1 MAAAATVGGEVR
13 KFCREDGAVAVIIS
27 PGHGSEFS
35 ADSKHPQM
43 AWDARLT
50 EFLFLE
56 NPTQPEF
63 QERIRDCGYGEVY
76 LGEFGGFEQ
85 LKIVWVPAGR
95 PFRVIEYDG
104 AESIEYLDM
113 SKWTT
118 F

>member
-1 MAAAATVGGEVR
+1 MAAATVSGEVR

-27 PGHGSEFS
+27 PDYGSEFS

-50 EFLFLE
+50 EFLFMD

-63 QERIRDCGYGEVY
+63 QARIRDCGYGEVY
-76 LGEFGGFEQ
+76 LGEFGSFEQ